1 MADELPVPA
10 PENKSELDQVEAAD
24 FVDIVTKQNPR
35 LFNGLDK
42 KKRDQ
47 IVQAISVGFMH
58 VQKSHSGPLPD
69 AETLEHYARIIPNGA
84 ERVMAMAEKEQK
96 FRHDT
101 TTTVSRRQ
109 LNQIS
114 RGQFFAFALALVGI
128 GGGIFLAYLGKETTG
143 LTTIITSIVALVG
156 AFLYGQNQAKK
167 Q

>member
-1 MADELPVPA
+1 MADELPVTV
-10 PENKSELDQVEAAD
+10 PENKSDLDRTDAVD
-24 FVDIVTKQNPR
+24 FVEILNKQNPR

-47 IVQAISVGFMH
+47 IMQAISVGFMH

-69 AETLEHYARIIPNGA
+69 AETLENYARIIPNGA
-84 ERVMAMAEKEQK
+84 ERVMAMAEKEQN
-96 FRHDT
+96 FRHGYTDKI
-101 TTTVSRRQ
+101 SKRQ

-114 RGQFFAFALALVGI
+114 RGQFFGFLLALVGI
-128 GGGIFLAYLGKETTG
+128 GGGILLAYLGKETTG

-156 AFLYGQNQAKK
+156 AFLYGQNQSKK